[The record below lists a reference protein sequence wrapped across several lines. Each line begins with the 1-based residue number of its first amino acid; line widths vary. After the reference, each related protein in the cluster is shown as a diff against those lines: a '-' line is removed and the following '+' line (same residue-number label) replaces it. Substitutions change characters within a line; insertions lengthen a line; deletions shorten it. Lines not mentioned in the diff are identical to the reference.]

1 MGALYDLSVAISLQT
16 TAFSTGASM
25 VLRLFNSIQHSAGIT
40 GSQIDKLGRSL
51 ATFAA
56 GAAVTG
62 VGFGLFSFVDKAA
75 KRAGDLETILVG
87 IQNRTRGTIPGG
99 QLVNPQTGQLSTAGA
114 AFTTRLTNIG
124 LGNQMNSIDVGTV
137 ARSASLAGI
146 TNFNQLQNMLKPLS
160 NYAEVM
166 FSATKADP
174 ASSAKIA
181 TEFAHLYGA
190 FGDKKIG
197 GVSDT
202 QYLVDQLGKAMQI
215 VPVSQDNF
223 LRLMSQ
229 FVGTERPLYKNK
241 GSKALITDTIG
252 EGVLM
257 AQMGQGSRGGNQISR
272 IITNMMGGARG
283 KPAQAAILG
292 IQRGTGIHF
301 ADAQGNPNDPNMLL
315 KALATT
321 YQKLSP
327 VAALKEFN
335 TAFAQNGAR
344 LAGLFADPVVGSRL
358 KSIATAMKSMPD
370 TAAQQRAYNQSLPG
384 QQVQAQKNWDSAYT
398 NFGLVALPAIT
409 KFATAMANATAG
421 LVRFTQQHPVLLKF
435 MATLMLVT
443 AAIALVV
450 GPFLILVGIIG
461 AASVGFE
468 VLGGIV
474 GVIAAVGFAPLLIA
488 VLAIGAAIVG
498 VTLLITHW
506 GEITKV
512 VGSVF
517 SAFGTALY
525 NLTQWIA
532 THIPGMGFMKDKT
545 PPLPKMEAVSVGGMD
560 RMLPY
565 GTKSLAYNT
574 GTADVMLPIHHGKKG
589 YYVDIPGQKPG
600 GTGGG
605 GPVWDM
611 PLVQGHR
618 ASVWDMPIVQGR
630 GAHGAAPVYNLHIA
644 PGAVGPIHVHGAD
657 HHDEEALAARVGAHV
672 VRDLGD
678 HLVHTLTSGA
688 PSAFGLSPVLGTP
701 APR

>member
-1 MGALYDLSVAISLQT
+1 MGSIYDLFVRISLQT
-16 TAFSTGASM
+16 TGMTTGANA
-25 VLRLFNSIQHSAGIT
+25 VLGIFASIQRQAGLT
-40 GSQIDKLGRSL
+40 GTQIDKLGKSL
-51 ATFAA
+51 KVVLA

-62 VGFGLFSFVDKAA
+62 VGFGLFDFVDKAA
-75 KRAGDLETILVG
+75 KRAGDLETILIG
-87 IQNRTRGTIPGG
+87 IQNRTKGTIPGG
-99 QLVNPQTGQLSTAGA
+99 QLVNPQTGQLSTAGS
-114 AFTTRLTNIG
+114 AFTTKLTNIG

-197 GVSDT
+197 SVSDT
-202 QYLVDQLGKAMQI
+202 QFLVDQLGKAMQI

-229 FVGTERPLYKNK
+229 FVGTERPLYKGK
-241 GSKALITDTIG
+241 PPQALINDTIS

-257 AQMGQGSRGGNQISR
+257 AQMGQGSRGGNQIAR
-272 IITNMMGGARG
+272 IITSMMGGARG
-283 KPAQAAILG
+283 KSAQGAIAG
-292 IQRGTGIHF
+292 IQRGTGISF
-301 ADAQGNPNDPNMLL
+301 ANAQGQIQDPSLLL
-315 KALATT
+315 KALAITA
-321 YQKLSP
+321 QKLNPSQT
-327 VAALKEFN
+327 LKEFSA
-335 TAFAQNGAR
+335 AFQQNGAR
-344 LAGLFADPVVGSRL
+344 LAGLFSDPIVGHRLQAIAD
-358 KSIATAMKSMPD
+358 AMKAMPN
-370 TAAQQRAYNQSLPG
+370 TAAQQRAYNESYPG

-398 NFGLVALPAIT
+398 NFGLVALPMLMRFT
-409 KFATAMANATAG
+409 TSLVNATAG
-421 LVRFTQQHPVLLKF
+421 LVRFTQQNPGLLKVV
-435 MATLMLVT
+435 AGVALVS
-443 AAIALVV
+443 AAIMVVV
-450 GPFLILVGIIG
+450 GPLLVL
-461 AASVGFE
+461 A
-468 VLGGIV
+468 GIV
-474 GVIAAVGFAPLLIA
+474 AAIAAVGGLA
-488 VLAIGAAIVG
+488 VLLPIIGVIVALGFAIGILVYGFKHWDEILGG
-498 VTLLITHW
+498 VTKTL
-506 GEITKV
+506 
-512 VGSVF
+512 SD
-517 SAFGTALY
+517 FGTALY

-545 PPLPKMEAVSVGGMD
+545 PPLPKMEAVNVGGMD

-565 GTKSLAYNT
+565 GAKSLAYNT

-605 GPVWDM
+605 GSVWDM
-611 PLVQGHR
+611 PLVQGRR
-618 ASVWDMPIVQGR
+618 ARVWDMPLVQGR
-630 GAHGAAPVYNLHIA
+630 GGNGAAPVYNLHIA

-678 HLVHTLTSGA
+678 HLGHSLTSGA
-688 PSAFGLSPVLGTP
+688 PSAFGLSPVLNTP

>member
-1 MGALYDLSVAISLQT
+1 
-16 TAFSTGASM
+16 
-25 VLRLFNSIQHSAGIT
+25 
-40 GSQIDKLGRSL
+40 
-51 ATFAA
+51 
-56 GAAVTG
+56 
-62 VGFGLFSFVDKAA
+62 
-75 KRAGDLETILVG
+75 
-87 IQNRTRGTIPGG
+87 
-99 QLVNPQTGQLSTAGA
+99 
-114 AFTTRLTNIG
+114 
-124 LGNQMNSIDVGTV
+124 
-137 ARSASLAGI
+137 
-146 TNFNQLQNMLKPLS
+146 
-160 NYAEVM
+160 
-166 FSATKADP
+166 
-174 ASSAKIA
+174 
-181 TEFAHLYGA
+181 
-190 FGDKKIG
+190 
-197 GVSDT
+197 
-202 QYLVDQLGKAMQI
+202 
-215 VPVSQDNF
+215 
-223 LRLMSQ
+223 
-229 FVGTERPLYKNK
+229 
-241 GSKALITDTIG
+241 
-252 EGVLM
+252 
-257 AQMGQGSRGGNQISR
+257 
-272 IITNMMGGARG
+272 
-283 KPAQAAILG
+283 
-292 IQRGTGIHF
+292 
-301 ADAQGNPNDPNMLL
+301 
-315 KALATT
+315 LATT

-532 THIPGMGFMKDKT
+532 THIPGMGFMKDKP
-545 PPLPKMEAVSVGGMD
+545 PPLPKMEAVNVGGMD

-605 GPVWDM
+605 G
-611 PLVQGHR
+611 
-618 ASVWDMPIVQGR
+618 SVWDMPPIQKRTQPVWDIPPIQRR
-630 GAHGAAPVYNLHIA
+630 GAQGAAPIYNLHIA

-688 PSAFGLSPVLGTP
+688 PSVLGLSPVLGTP

>member
-1 MGALYDLSVAISLQT
+1 MGDIYSLAVKISLDS

-25 VLRLFNSIQHSAGIT
+25 VLQLFNRIQHSAGIT
-40 GSQIDKLGRSL
+40 GSQIDKLSRSL

-87 IQNRTRGTIPGG
+87 LQNRTRGTIPGG
-99 QLVNPQTGQLSTAGA
+99 QLIDPTTGQLSTSGA
-114 AFTTRLTNIG
+114 SFTNRLTNIG
-124 LGNQMNSIDVGTV
+124 MGNQMSTIDVGAV

-146 TNFNQLQNMLKPLS
+146 TNFNQLQNMLRPLA

-166 FSATKADP
+166 FSSTKADP

-241 GSKALITDTIG
+241 GQQALISDTID

-257 AQMGQGSRGGNQISR
+257 AQMGQGSRGGNQIAR
-272 IITNMMGGARG
+272 VITSMMGGARG
-283 KPAQAAILG
+283 KTAQAAIAG

-301 ADAQGNPNDPNMLL
+301 ADSKGNIDDPSLLL

-321 YQKLSP
+321 AEKLNP
-327 VAALKEFN
+327 ARTMTIF
-335 TAFAQNGAR
+335 TQAFQQNGAR
-344 LAGLFADPVVGSRL
+344 LAGLFSDPIVGARL
-358 KSIATAMKSMPD
+358 DAIAKAMKGMPD

-384 QQVQAQKNWDSAYT
+384 QQIQAQKNWDSAYT

-409 KFATAMANATAG
+409 RFATAMANATAG
-421 LVRFTQQHPVLLKF
+421 LVHFTQQHPALLKF
-435 MATLMLVT
+435 MATLLLVT
-443 AAIALVV
+443 AAVALVV
-450 GPFLILVGIIG
+450 GPLLILAGIVG

-474 GVIAAVGFAPLLIA
+474 GAIAAVGFVPLLIA
-488 VLAIGAAIVG
+488 VLAIGVAITAVVLIIMNWKTILHEVGAGLHNLAVMFGFIKAPAVATIPKGNLPPGGAAQMVAFRHGHYEVATSG
-498 VTLLITHW
+498 VW
-506 GEITKV
+506 R
-512 VGSVF
+512 
-517 SAFGTALY
+517 Y
-525 NLTQWIA
+525 Q
-532 THIPGMGFMKDKT
+532 D
-545 PPLPKMEAVSVGGMD
+545 
-560 RMLPY
+560 
-565 GTKSLAYNT
+565 T
-574 GTADVMLPIHHGKKG
+574 GTNKWHNDGRYTSGK
-589 YYVDIPGQKPG
+589 
-600 GTGGG
+600 GGG
-605 GPVWDM
+605 GAVWDM
-611 PLVQGHR
+611 PVIH
-618 ASVWDMPIVQGR
+618 GR
-630 GAHGAAPVYNLHIA
+630 RSGSSEGGATVLQLHVH
-644 PGAVGPIHVHGAD
+644 PGAVGPIHVHGAG
-657 HHDEEALAARVGAHV
+657 HDEEALAARVGAHV
-672 VRDLGD
+672 VRGLGD

-701 APR
+701 AHR

>member
-1 MGALYDLSVAISLQT
+1 MGDIYSLAVKISLDS
-16 TAFSTGASM
+16 TAFSTGASG

-51 ATFAA
+51 ATFVA

-87 IQNRTRGTIPGG
+87 LQNRTRGTIPGG
-99 QLVNPQTGQLSTAGA
+99 QLIDPTTGQLSKSGA
-114 AFTTRLTNIG
+114 SFTNRLTNIG
-124 LGNQMNSIDVGTV
+124 MGNQMSTIDVGTV

-146 TNFNQLQNMLKPLS
+146 TNFNQLQNMLKPLA
-160 NYAEVM
+160 NYSEVM

-174 ASSAKIA
+174 AESAKIA
-181 TEFAHLYGA
+181 TEFAHLYSA

-241 GSKALITDTIG
+241 GSKALITDTID

-421 LVRFTQQHPVLLKF
+421 LVRFTQQHPTLLKF
-435 MATLMLVT
+435 LATLTLVT

-450 GPFLILVGIIG
+450 GPFLMLVGLIG

-468 VLGGIV
+468 VLGGV
-474 GVIAAVGFAPLLIA
+474 VAAIATIGFAPFLVIILA
-488 VLAIGAAIVG
+488 VGAALVG
-498 VTLLITHW
+498 ITL
-506 GEITKV
+506 V
-512 VGSVF
+512 VLN
-517 SAFGTALY
+517 FGKIMHEVGAGIH
-525 NLTQWIA
+525 NL
-532 THIPGMGFMKDKT
+532 
-545 PPLPKMEAVSVGGMD
+545 L
-560 RMLPY
+560 
-565 GTKSLAYNT
+565 
-574 GTADVMLPIHHGKKG
+574 VMLGLAQAPPVPTIPKGGAPPANQVQAIQLRHNHEELARGNKWYYQDTRTNKWIPDGK
-589 YYVDIPGQKPG
+589 YTP
-600 GTGGG
+600 GGG
-605 GPVWDM
+605 GGAVWDM
-611 PLVQGHR
+611 PLVEKRTQP
-618 ASVWDMPIVQGR
+618 VWEMPILQGR
-630 GAHGAAPVYNLHIA
+630 GAHGAAPVYHLNIA
-644 PGAVGPIHVHGAD
+644 SGAVGPIHVHGAD
-657 HHDEEALAARVGAHV
+657 HHDEEALAKRVGAHV
-672 VRDLGD
+672 VRGLGD
-678 HLVHTLTSGA
+678 ELVHTLTSGA
-688 PSAFGLSPVLGTP
+688 PSVFGLSPVLNVP